1 MIWVALKL
9 PLRRANQTAIKS
21 ARMSQMCQKPT
32 LERARRLSGLVAQAD
47 ILRRY

>member
-1 MIWVALKL
+1 MIRVALKL
-9 PLRRANQTAIKS
+9 PPRRANQTAIKS
-21 ARMSQMCQKPT
+21 ARMSQMRQKPT